1 MECCRSCW
9 MRHKDMQPCSN
20 ASGTALHPCLRVR
33 ASLQNAHG
41 AVSKKRRQ
49 GCHESSSRVSQFLLL
64 HSSLSWPRAESCRR
78 LALWQRSCI
87 GTKLRLSLLQMGSRN
102 ASSWKRPPR
111 AAWRWRIPFSG
122 PICWSMQAALLLR
135 CPRETMINGPIPP
148 QGLSGDGFP
157 MGWAGPGPGIRA
169 PSPSGPPPAG
179 NPGMAV
185 PRDQA
190 AVGRGSS
197 ALPADMHIARFD
209 SANAA
214 WSRQPFF
221 SMPR

>member
-1 MECCRSCW
+1 MGPSRPKAFRVMVFRWDGRGQGPESG
-9 MRHKDMQPCSN
+9 RH
-20 ASGTALHPCLRVR
+20 
-33 ASLQNAHG
+33 
-41 AVSKKRRQ
+41 
-49 GCHESSSRVSQFLLL
+49 
-64 HSSLSWPRAESCRR
+64 R
-78 LALWQRSCI
+78 L
-87 GTKLRLSLLQMGSRN
+87 
-102 ASSWKRPPR
+102 P
-111 AAWRWRIPFSG
+111 
-122 PICWSMQAALLLR
+122 
-135 CPRETMINGPIPP
+135 
-148 QGLSGDGFP
+148 D
-157 MGWAGPGPGIRA
+157 
-169 PSPSGPPPAG
+169 PPPAG